1 MNGNKILGF
10 GIAAGLLAIS
20 ASARADSVI
29 ERIAMAVLAEKF
41 GIDTREIVT
50 LQQQTRLPVY
60 ELSPILEGSYYFKQR
75 PATVWQLREQ
85 GLGWGQIAQRVGM
98 HPGTFNKLRNQGAF
112 DRDRFWSTAYHDRF
126 GTPNTQISVVRQRGG
141 TFEDV
146 LGAIVIGKLTNKPPQ
161 DIYTRYQTERSWAT
175 IASSQNVRFEQW
187 QKVSAPVRTRYVL
200 VTSNTKGK
208 SDSDQRSAVK
218 VREKD
223 KSKGHGKKDDDH
235 KGHSQGKGQ
244 GKGNGNGKGK
254 SKGKGKG
261 G

>member
-10 GIAAGLLAIS
+10 GIAASMLVLS
-20 ASARADSVI
+20 ASARSENI
-29 ERIAMAVLAEKF
+29 LERIAIAVLADKF

-112 DRDRFWSTAYHDRF
+112 DRDRFWTTSYHDRF
-126 GTPNTQISVVRQRGG
+126 GTSNTQISVVRQRGG
-141 TFEDV
+141 TLEDV

-161 DIYTRYQTERSWAT
+161 DIYTRYQTERSWMT
-175 IASSQNVRFEQW
+175 IASSQNVRFEEW
-187 QKVSAPVRTRYVL
+187 QRVSAPVRTRYVL
-200 VTSNTKGK
+200 VTSKSKSK
-208 SDSDQRSAVK
+208 SDSDHRSAVK

-223 KSKGHGKKDDDH
+223 KSKGYDKKDDNH
-235 KGHSQGKGQ
+235 KGHSQGKG
-244 GKGNGNGKGK
+244 KGNGSGKGK